1 MDELSTLSPEAAD
14 GAAAAARAVAAELA
28 GTTTRVAAA
37 VDAVGG
43 WYGAARGGFADRVAE
58 LHGHL
63 GLLTGTAAA
72 GAGLIEAFS
81 RELGALRG
89 RLRGVDT
96 AVERV
101 QQRIGTGIGIGDLA
115 SWHADHA
122 ELEHWQASRRQALAE
137 FDTACADLAQRLLAL
152 VHDVPDRP
160 RRAAEHVDD
169 AVHALAAG
177 VGDQAHL
184 VLGWAWD
191 APGWRRSVAG
201 LPARLL
207 EAAEH
212 PVGTALAATP
222 LDDLAD
228 GRYGAAAGSL
238 ATALLGRGVGRGPG
252 PGPRDAPPPGSPLH
266 RYLAAD
272 GNPLPQALGDL
283 LTGVDL
289 RHSEVFAGAHT
300 IARHVDVDDAFLRRR
315 LRTGEVEGGLVQR
328 RPPDAASRWAD
339 LETAQARIG
348 EVLRT
353 HREEIAQEAASGER
367 SIEVRA
373 PAPASAGSLWVREAD
388 GRITAQPVSSCKV
401 VLSRAADGSWFVKTA
416 YLE

>member
-14 GAAAAARAVAAELA
+14 AAAATARAVAGQLA
-28 GTTTRVAAA
+28 GTATRVAGA

-43 WYGAARGGFADRVAE
+43 WYGLARSGFADRVVD

-63 GLLTGTAAA
+63 DLLTRTAAA
-72 GAGLIEAFS
+72 GAGLVEGFS
-81 RELGALRG
+81 RELGVLRG

-96 AVERV
+96 AVEQV
-101 QQRIGTGIGIGDLA
+101 QQRIGTGTGDPA

-122 ELEHWQASRRQALAE
+122 ELEHWQASRRQVLAD
-137 FDTACADLAQRLLAL
+137 FDTACAGLAQRLLAL

-160 RRAAEHVDD
+160 RRTAEHVDD

-177 VGDQAHL
+177 IGDQASL

-191 APGWRRSVAG
+191 AEGWRRSVAG

-212 PVGTALAATP
+212 PVDTALAAPP

-238 ATALLGRGVGRGPG
+238 ATAVLGRGVGRGLG
-252 PGPRDAPPPGSPLH
+252 RGSRDALPDGSPLR
-266 RYLAAD
+266 RYLGAD
-272 GNPLPQALGDL
+272 GNPLPQTLDDL

-289 RHSEVFAGAHT
+289 RHSEVFTGAHT

-348 EVLRT
+348 EVLRA
-353 HREEIAQEAASGER
+353 HREEITQEAASGER

-373 PAPASAGSLWVREAD
+373 PVPASAGSLWVRDAD